1 MTEPAVI
8 AIYNGTTSTR
18 AIAFDLGAVGV
29 VGAQREM
36 TVVWECGSG
45 RPVHPAIVWQR
56 RCLGRGP
63 SWGWRSRSRSRRWGR
78 AFRCDSCEPWGLL

>member
-8 AIYNGTTSTR
+8 AIDQGTTSTR

-29 VGAQREM
+29 AGAQRET
-36 TVVWECGSG
+36 TVVWERVSG
-45 RPVHPAIVWQR
+45 RPAVR
-56 RCLGRGP
+56 RGLSTWRGP
-63 SWGWRSRSRSRRWGR
+63 SRGWRSRSRSRRWLR